1 MAEFGIQIEP
11 QFGFDYSTIRDLA
24 LECQTLGFNSMWLS
38 DHLFLDARSQERNCL
53 DCWTTLAALAA
64 ETTTLRLGSLVS
76 CVSYRYPS
84 ILAKTAATVDVI
96 SGGRLEFGIGA
107 GWKELEYRA
116 YGIPFPPVGERI
128 SRFIEAVQLIQ
139 SMWTQERPSFS
150 GRYYEIAEAF
160 SAPKPIQKPYP
171 PFWIGGT
178 GSRVLRAT
186 ARFADGLNVNGSPTT
201 QEYGERLDTLRH
213 HCEEVG
219 RDFRSI
225 RLSHFIQ
232 IITAGDG
239 PSLERLVETEA
250 RRTGHSPEEYRTQTR
265 AFVGT
270 PEECVEYLRSFMDLG
285 VSQFMLLFPYR
296 HESESLRLLTERV
309 LPKL

>member
-1 MAEFGIQIEP
+1 MAKFGIQIEP
-11 QFGFDYSTIRDLA
+11 QFGFDYSTLKDLA
-24 LECQTLGFNSMWLS
+24 LECESVGFNSMWLS

-64 ETTTLRLGSLVS
+64 ETTSLRLGSLVS

-84 ILAKTAATVDVI
+84 ILAKMAATVDVI
-96 SGGRLEFGIGA
+96 SDGRLEFGIGA
-107 GWKELEYRA
+107 GWKELEYQA

-128 SRFIEAVQLIQ
+128 SRFIEAIQLIQ
-139 SMWTQERPSFS
+139 NMWTQARPSFN
-150 GRYYEIAEAF
+150 GRYYEIEEAF

-186 ARFADGLNVNGSPTT
+186 ALFADGLNVNGSPTT
-201 QEYGERLDTLRH
+201 QEYQQRLDILRH
-213 HCEEVG
+213 HCLKVNRQPE
-219 RDFRSI
+219 SI

-232 IITAGDG
+232 IITASDRS
-239 PSLERLVETEA
+239 SLEQLVKTEA
-250 RRTGHSPEEYRTQTR
+250 RRTGLHPEEFRTRTR

-270 PEECVEYLRSFMDLG
+270 PEECAQYLQSFIDLG

-296 HESESLRLLTERV
+296 HESESLRLVAEQVLT
-309 LPKL
+309 KL